1 MTAVAD
7 LAILDLAS
15 STGYLPVPAIHS
27 HRPPASQMLPTI
39 GAAGT
44 GGVESGDY
52 YRRMYLLHIGYQ
64 AFLVVIP
71 PETQAPDPAPYAELM
86 QVIKTG
92 FGRTMTRL
100 PEVFG
105 VSRQTLYNWL
115 NGETPKPAHQE
126 KLRQLAEAARMFS
139 ALGFKPTSLALDRTI
154 SRGKS
159 LLQLLSEGEDGR
171 EAAKKLVRVVH
182 RGNDSKAKLDDL
194 LGGRK
199 ARLEAS
205 DMGTPSLDEDA

>member
-1 MTAVAD
+1 MTA
-7 LAILDLAS
+7 LAGFPIPDFVGS
-15 STGYLPVPAIHS
+15 PDYRPVPSMHS
-27 HRPPASQMLPTI
+27 NRPPRSQTLPKI

-52 YRRMYLLHIGYQ
+52 YRRMCILAIGYQ
-64 AFLVVIP
+64 AVVVVP
-71 PETQAPDPAPYAELM
+71 APAQAPDPAPYAELM

-100 PEVFG
+100 TEVFG

-139 ALGFKPTSLALDRTI
+139 VLGFKPTSLALDRTI
-154 SRGKS
+154 TGGKS
-159 LLQLLSEGEDGR
+159 LLQLLREGADGR
-171 EAAKKLVRVVH
+171 EVAKKLVRVVQ
-182 RGNDSKAKLDDL
+182 RGVQARAKLDDL

-205 DMGTPSLDEDA
+205 DVGTPSLDEDA

>member
-1 MTAVAD
+1 MTALAD
-7 LAILDLAS
+7 LAIPDLAS
-15 STGYLPVPAIHS
+15 STGYRPVSAIHS
-27 HRPPASQMLPTI
+27 HRPPASQLLPTI

-52 YRRMYLLHIGYQ
+52 YRRMYLLPIGYQ
-64 AFLVVIP
+64 AFLVVVAP
-71 PETQAPDPAPYAELM
+71 AQAPDPAPYTELM
-86 QVIKTG
+86 QVIKSG

-126 KLRQLAEAARMFS
+126 KLRQLAEAARIFS

-154 SRGKS
+154 TQGKS
-159 LLQLLSEGEDGR
+159 LLQLLSEGADGGN
-171 EAAKKLVRVVH
+171 AAKKLVRIVQ
-182 RGNDSKAKLDDL
+182 RGNEARAKLDEM

-205 DMGTPSLDEDA
+205 DVGTPSLDEDA

>member
-1 MTAVAD
+1 MRSHPSA
-7 LAILDLAS
+7 AS
-15 STGYLPVPAIHS
+15 QALPV
-27 HRPPASQMLPTI
+27 I
-39 GAAGT
+39 GVAGT
-44 GGVESGDY
+44 GGVENGDY
-52 YRRMYLLHIGYQ
+52 YRRMYLLPMGYQ
-64 AFLVVIP
+64 AFLVVVAP
-71 PETQAPDPAPYAELM
+71 VQAPNPAPYAELM
-86 QVIKTG
+86 QVTKTG

-115 NGETPKPAHQE
+115 TGETPKPAHQE

-139 ALGFKPTSLALDRTI
+139 ALGFKPTSLALDRPIT
-154 SRGKS
+154 RGKS
-159 LLQLLSEGEDGR
+159 MLQLLSEGADGR
-171 EAAKKLVRVVH
+171 EAAKKLVRVLQ
-182 RGNDSKAKLDDL
+182 RGSKARAKLDDL

>member
-1 MTAVAD
+1 MTAVTD
-7 LAILDLAS
+7 FAIPDLAS
-15 STGYLPVPAIHS
+15 STGYRPVPAIHS
-27 HRPPASQMLPTI
+27 NRPPPSQMLPTI

-44 GGVESGDY
+44 GGIESGDY
-52 YRRMYLLHIGYQ
+52 YRRMYLLQMGYQ
-64 AFLVVIP
+64 AFLVVLAP
-71 PETQAPDPAPYAELM
+71 AKAPEPAPYAELM

-115 NGETPKPAHQE
+115 NGETPKPVHQE
-126 KLRQLAEAARMFS
+126 KLKQLAEAARMFS
-139 ALGFKPTSLALDRTI
+139 ALGFRPTSLALDRTI
-154 SRGKS
+154 TRGRS
-159 LLQLLSEGEDGR
+159 LLQLLNEGGDGR
-171 EAAKKLVRVVH
+171 EAAKKLVRIVQ
-182 RGNDSKAKLDDL
+182 RGNEARAKLDDL

-205 DMGTPSLDEDA
+205 DMGTPTMDEDT

>member
-1 MTAVAD
+1 MTTVTD
-7 LAILDLAS
+7 FAIPDLAS
-15 STGYLPVPAIHS
+15 STGYRPVPAIHS

-44 GGVESGDY
+44 GGIESGDY
-52 YRRMYLLHIGYQ
+52 YRRMYLLQRGYQ
-64 AFLVVIP
+64 AFLVVLA
-71 PETQAPDPAPYAELM
+71 QAPEPAPYAELM

-126 KLRQLAEAARMFS
+126 KLKQLAGAARMFS
-139 ALGFKPTSLALDRTI
+139 ALGFRPTSLALDRTI
-154 SRGKS
+154 TQGKS
-159 LLQLLSEGEDGR
+159 LLQLLSEGGDGR
-171 EAAKKLVRVVH
+171 EAATKLVRIVQ
-182 RGNDSKAKLDDL
+182 RGNEARAKLDDL

-205 DMGTPSLDEDA
+205 DMGTPSMDEDT

>member
-1 MTAVAD
+1 MTALAGFAIPD
-7 LAILDLAS
+7 L
-15 STGYLPVPAIHS
+15 TGSRGYRPVSAMHS
-27 HRPPASQMLPTI
+27 RRPPASQSLPEI
-39 GAAGT
+39 GVAGT

-52 YRRMYLLHIGYQ
+52 YRRMYLVPMGYQ
-64 AFLVVIP
+64 AFLFVVTP
-71 PETQAPDPAPYAELM
+71 VQAPAPAPYAELM

-115 NGETPKPAHQE
+115 NGETPKPAHQV

-139 ALGFKPTSLALDRTI
+139 ALGFRPTSLALDRTI
-154 SRGKS
+154 TRGKS
-159 LLQLLSEGEDGR
+159 LLQLLSEGADGR
-171 EAAKKLVRVVH
+171 EAAKKLIRVVQH
-182 RGNDSKAKLDDL
+182 GNEARSKLDDL

-199 ARLEAS
+199 ARLEVS

>member
-1 MTAVAD
+1 MSALAD
-7 LAILDLAS
+7 LAMPDPAS
-15 STGYLPVPAIHS
+15 STGYRPVRAIHS
-27 HRPPASQMLPTI
+27 HRPPALPTI

-44 GGVESGDY
+44 GGLDY
-52 YRRMYLLHIGYQ
+52 YRRIPMGYQ
-64 AFLVVIP
+64 AFLIVVAP
-71 PETQAPDPAPYAELM
+71 VQAPGSTPYAELM

-115 NGETPKPAHQE
+115 NGEMPKPAHQE

-154 SRGKS
+154 TRGKS
-159 LLQLLSEGEDGR
+159 LLQLLREGADGR
-171 EAAKKLVRVVH
+171 EVAQKLVRVVR
-182 RGNDSKAKLDDL
+182 RGSEARAKLDDL
-194 LGGRK
+194 LGSRK

>member
-7 LAILDLAS
+7 FAIPDLAS
-15 STGYLPVPAIHS
+15 STGYRPVPAIHS
-27 HRPPASQMLPTI
+27 HPPASQMLPTI

-44 GGVESGDY
+44 GGIESGDY
-52 YRRMYLLHIGYQ
+52 YRRMYLLQMGYQ
-64 AFLVVIP
+64 AFLVVLAP
-71 PETQAPDPAPYAELM
+71 GQAPDAAPYAELM

-105 VSRQTLYNWL
+105 VSRQTLYNWM

-126 KLRQLAEAARMFS
+126 KLRQLAEAAQIFT
-139 ALGFKPTSLALDRTI
+139 ALGFKPTSLTLDRKITQ
-154 SRGKS
+154 GKS
-159 LLQLLSEGEDGR
+159 LLQLLGEGADGR
-171 EAAKKLVRVVH
+171 DAAKKLVRIVQ
-182 RGNDSKAKLDDL
+182 RGNEARAKLDSL

-205 DMGTPSLDEDA
+205 DMGAPALDEDA

>member
-1 MTAVAD
+1 MTAFADFAIPD
-7 LAILDLAS
+7 LAG
-15 STGYLPVPAIHS
+15 STGYRPVPAMHS
-27 HRPPASQMLPTI
+27 HRTPASQALPKI

-44 GGVESGDY
+44 GGVESADY
-52 YRRMYLLHIGYQ
+52 YRRMYLLQIGYQ
-64 AFLVVIP
+64 AVLVVPVQP
-71 PETQAPDPAPYAELM
+71 PEPAPYVDLM
-86 QVIKTG
+86 QEIKSG

-159 LLQLLSEGEDGR
+159 LLQLLGEGEDGR
-171 EAAKKLVRVVH
+171 KSANKLVSIVQ
-182 RGNDSKAKLDDL
+182 RGNEAKAKLDEL
-194 LGGRK
+194 LDGRK

-205 DMGTPSLDEDA
+205 HMGTPSLDEDA

>member
-1 MTAVAD
+1 MTALADFAIPD
-7 LAILDLAS
+7 LAG
-15 STGYLPVPAIHS
+15 STGYRPVPAVHS
-27 HRPPASQMLPTI
+27 HRPPASRPLPTI

-52 YRRMYLLHIGYQ
+52 YRRMYHLQIGYQ
-64 AFLVVIP
+64 ALLVVVAP
-71 PETQAPDPAPYAELM
+71 VQSPDPAPYADLM
-86 QVIKTG
+86 QEVKSG

-115 NGETPKPAHQE
+115 NGEMPKPAHQE

-139 ALGFKPTSLALDRTI
+139 TLGFKPTSPALDRTI

-159 LLQLLSEGEDGR
+159 LLQLLGEGEDGR
-171 EAAKKLVRVVH
+171 EAAKKLVRIVQ
-182 RGNDSKAKLDDL
+182 RGNEAKAKLDEL

-199 ARLEAS
+199 ARLDAS

>member
-1 MTAVAD
+1 MTPLTGFAIPD
-7 LAILDLAS
+7 LAG
-15 STGYLPVPAIHS
+15 STGYRPVPAMHS
-27 HRPPASQMLPTI
+27 HRPPASQPLPVI

-44 GGVESGDY
+44 GGIESGDY
-52 YRRMYLLHIGYQ
+52 YRRMYLLPIGYQ
-64 AFLVVIP
+64 AVLVVVAP
-71 PETQAPDPAPYAELM
+71 VQAPEPAPYAELM

-115 NGETPKPAHQE
+115 NGETPKPPHQE
-126 KLRQLAEAARMFS
+126 KLRQLAEAARIFS
-139 ALGFKPTSLALDRTI
+139 AFGFKPTSLALDRTI
-154 SRGKS
+154 TRGKS
-159 LLQLLSEGEDGR
+159 LLQLLSEGADGR
-171 EAAKKLVRVVH
+171 EAAKKLVRVVQ
-182 RGNDSKAKLDDL
+182 RGSEARAKLDDL

-205 DMGTPSLDEDA
+205 DMGAPSLDEDA